1 MKIKKGG
8 NIINLTE
15 SDLNRISKRVLNED
29 VSSVDLE
36 KRVSELEK
44 KVNTI
49 IKSFPNKKMNEEIEN
64 GYDGD
69 YTPTLKEK
77 IEGVIRNSVTNNDEV
92 IQVLEDILND
102 RKSGRDIR
110 NRLRKG

>member
-1 MKIKKGG
+1 MKIKKNG

-15 SDLNRISKRVLNED
+15 SDLNRISKGVLNED

-36 KRVSELEK
+36 KRVTQLEK

-64 GYDGD
+64 EYDGD

-77 IEGVIRNSVTNNDEV
+77 IEGVIRNSVTNSEEV
-92 IQVLEDILND
+92 IQVLEDILKD

-110 NRLRKG
+110 NRMRKG

>member
-64 GYDGD
+64 EYDGD

>member
-15 SDLNRISKRVLNED
+15 SDLNRISKGVLNED

-36 KRVSELEK
+36 KRVTQLEK
-44 KVNTI
+44 KVNTL
-49 IKSFPNKKMNEEIEN
+49 IKTFPNKKMNEEIEN
-64 GYDGD
+64 EYDGD
-69 YTPTLKEK
+69 YIPTLKEK
-77 IEGVIRNSVTNNDEV
+77 IEGVIRNSVTNSEEV
-92 IQVLEDILND
+92 IQVLEDILKD

-110 NRLRKG
+110 NRMRKG

>member
-64 GYDGD
+64 EYDGD

-102 RKSGRDIR
+102 RKSGRDMR

>member
-64 GYDGD
+64 EYDGD

-77 IEGVIRNSVTNNDEV
+77 IEGVIRNSVTNSEEV
-92 IQVLEDILND
+92 IQVLEDILKD

-110 NRLRKG
+110 NRMRKG